1 MLSFDLRV
9 LHLHVFSVVK
19 LIVLDISK
27 HPVVFSTN
35 HRSRIWG
42 IPWPVRTA
50 LNLNSTLKQI
60 FAITDVQFF
69 SDAKQGEL
77 GSVNYRDKMN
87 KFNKKLVRGLDRNF
101 SRLQKYTRMLVLEAR
116 WCVIEADKYRWSSF
130 CFILIALMH
139 GYLIVW
145 CEGFHL
151 IFL

>member
-1 MLSFDLRV
+1 M
-9 LHLHVFSVVK
+9 
-19 LIVLDISK
+19 
-27 HPVVFSTN
+27 
-35 HRSRIWG
+35 
-42 IPWPVRTA
+42 RTA

-116 WCVIEADKYRWSSF
+116 
-130 CFILIALMH
+130 
-139 GYLIVW
+139 
-145 CEGFHL
+145 
-151 IFL
+151 